1 MQHSK
6 KLFIAAALAAG
17 LTVSGAA
24 AQEMPAPGK
33 ALPAGWE
40 LTPLSDAEAEATV
53 GTGRRAQICMWLAC
67 SIIRLSN
74 GYGTLAPWPRSAS
87 GWNQHTL
94 RNELLLR

>member
-74 GYGTLAPWPRSAS
+74 GSGTLAPWPSPLSSPFQTMDRTE
-87 GWNQHTL
+87 W
-94 RNELLLR
+94 LLR